1 MSTSVLLAAG
11 NETWESQVVQRL
23 QQMPGLVLARR
34 CVDIADA
41 VATTASGQARI
52 ALFSLDLPG
61 LDGDAVH
68 RIIEAGAH
76 PIGLVERADPRQATR
91 ATALG
96 LRGTLVIDELDELRH
111 LVASIEESTSEPET
125 ATPGFENVGGS
136 SRGQLVAVWGP
147 TGAPGRS
154 TVALGIASE
163 TAALGVPTLL
173 IDADVYGGSVAQ
185 MLAMLDEVSGILAA
199 ARSANAGA
207 LDLAELSDH
216 VRELTPTLRVLTGLP
231 RADRWPGLRPASFGA
246 VLELARQM
254 ASVVV
259 VDLGFNLETE
269 EEVTF
274 DTAAPRR
281 NGATVTALE
290 QADDVVVVGSADP
303 LGLTRL
309 TRSVYD
315 LRDAVPGATT
325 HVVVNKVRDSLGWS
339 RDQIAQTVHRFVGV
353 SPVMQLPLDQAA
365 VDRAWLSGKTLAECA
380 KDSPLR
386 ASLTRLARQLT
397 VQDFAAIHASTA
409 TKRRRLPGLARRRA
423 RATPREAG

>member
-1 MSTSVLLAAG
+1 MSISVLLAAG
-11 NETWESQVVQRL
+11 NEPWESQVVQRL

-34 CVDIADA
+34 CVDVADA

-52 ALFSLDLPG
+52 ALLSVELPG

-68 RIIEAGAH
+68 RIVEAGAH
-76 PIGLVERADPRQATR
+76 PIGLVGHPDPGHTTR

-96 LRGTLVIDELDELRH
+96 LSATLAIDELEELRR
-111 LVASIEESTSEPET
+111 LIAQIEESASEPDRTTSGFETSER
-125 ATPGFENVGGS
+125 GS
-136 SRGQLVAVWGP
+136 SRGHLIAVWGP
-147 TGAPGRS
+147 TGGPGRS

-163 TAALGVPTLL
+163 TATLGVPTLL
-173 IDADVYGGSVAQ
+173 IDADVYGGSIAQ
-185 MLAMLDEVSGILAA
+185 MLAMLDEVSGVLAA

-207 LDLAELSDH
+207 LDLPELNRHIRELS
-216 VRELTPTLRVLTGLP
+216 PTLRVLTGLP
-231 RADRWPGLRPASFGA
+231 RADRWPGLRPGSFTA

-254 ASVVV
+254 APVVV
-259 VDLGFNLETE
+259 VDLGFNLETD

-281 NGATVTALE
+281 NGATLTALE

-315 LRDAVPGATT
+315 LRDVVPGATT

-339 RDQIAQTVHRFVGV
+339 RDQIAQTVHRFVGA
-353 SPVMQLPLDQAA
+353 SPAILLPLDQSA
-365 VDRAWLSGKTLAECA
+365 VDKAWLNGKTLAECA

-386 ASLTRLARQLT
+386 GAMSQLARQVT
-397 VQDFAAIHASTA
+397 VHDFAAIRAA
-409 TKRRRLPGLARRRA
+409 KPTKRRRLRRLARR
-423 RATPREAG
+423 

>member
-1 MSTSVLLAAG
+1 MSISVLLAAG
-11 NETWESQVVQRL
+11 HETWESQVVRRL

-34 CVDIADA
+34 CVDVADA

-52 ALFSLDLPG
+52 ALVSLDLPG

-68 RIIEAGAH
+68 RMIEAGAH
-76 PIGLVERADPRQATR
+76 PVGLVDHIEPQHTTR

-96 LRGTLVIDELDELRH
+96 LRGTLAIDEIDELRH
-111 LVASIEESTSEPET
+111 LVARIEESASERGT
-125 ATPGFENVGGS
+125 AAHGFEGADPA
-136 SRGQLVAVWGP
+136 RGRLIAVWGP
-147 TGAPGRS
+147 TGGPGRS
-154 TVALGIASE
+154 TVALGVASE
-163 TAALGVPTLL
+163 TASLGVPTLL
-173 IDADVYGGSVAQ
+173 IDADVYGGSIAQ
-185 MLAMLDEVSGILAA
+185 MLAMLDEVSGVLAA

-207 LDLAELSDH
+207 LDLAELERH
-216 VRELTPTLRVLTGLP
+216 VRELSPTLRVLTGLP
-231 RADRWPGLRPASFGA
+231 RADRWPGLRPGSFSA

-269 EEVTF
+269 EDVTF

-315 LRDAVPGATT
+315 LRDVVPGATT
-325 HVVVNKVRDSLGWS
+325 HVVVNKVRGSLGWS
-339 RDQIAQTVHRFVGV
+339 RDQIAQTVHRFIGI
-353 SPVMQLPLDQAA
+353 SPAIQLPLDQSA
-365 VDRAWLSGKTLAECA
+365 VDRAWLSGRTLAECA

-386 ASLTRLARQLT
+386 ASLTQLARQLT
-397 VQDFAAIHASTA
+397 VQDFVGIHAATSTG
-409 TKRRRLPGLARRRA
+409 RRRLPGLARA
-423 RATPREAG
+423 RGRTTPGGAG